1 MDGKESLRLDQEAIL
16 DIVTPK
22 ATVLDLGCGSC
33 ELLAA
38 LVERKGVKAQ
48 GIEIDDD
55 AILQCVAL
63 GLNVFHDDID
73 RGLSEYGD
81 ESFDFVILNQTF
93 QQVKKPDEVLKE
105 ALRVGRKVI
114 VGFPNFAG
122 WSTRFQLGLRG
133 RTPVTPSLPYE
144 WHDTPNL
151 HFLSILDFVIYCKK
165 NRIRIEQG
173 FYFTPKR
180 RVRFLP
186 NLLADT
192 ALFVIS
198 KKLPAEAG
206 KRRQI
211 FS

>member
-1 MDGKESLRLDQEAIL
+1 MSANSPDRLRLDQLAIVE
-16 DIVTPK
+16 IVPEG
-22 ATVLDLGCGSC
+22 ASVLDLGCGQG

-38 LVERKGVKAQ
+38 LVEKRAVRGQ

-55 AILQCVAL
+55 AIFRCVAR

-81 ESFDFVILNQTF
+81 GSFDFVILNQTF
-93 QQVKKPDEVLKE
+93 QQVRKPDEVLKE
-105 ALRVGRKVI
+105 ALRVGRTVI
-114 VGFPNFAG
+114 VGFPNFANL
-122 WSTRFQLGLRG
+122 STRIQMGLRG

-151 HFLSILDFVIYCKK
+151 HFLSTLDFIDYCKK
-165 NRIRIEQG
+165 NQMRIDRT
-173 FYFTPKR
+173 FYFTEKR

-192 ALFVIS
+192 AVFVIS
-198 KKLPAEAG
+198 KGG
-206 KRRQI
+206 KGR
-211 FS
+211 